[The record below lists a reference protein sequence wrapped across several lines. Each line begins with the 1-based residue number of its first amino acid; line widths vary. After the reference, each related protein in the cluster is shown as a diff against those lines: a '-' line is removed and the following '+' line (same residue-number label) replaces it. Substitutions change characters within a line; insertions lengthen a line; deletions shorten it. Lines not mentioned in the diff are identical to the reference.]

1 MLALSSQKVKSTP
14 QDLTEFEHGLQDVC
28 GRLAEDIVR
37 NGEGTQHV
45 IKVTV
50 TGAPNDIFA
59 RDLG

>member
-1 MLALSSQKVKSTP
+1 MKSTS
-14 QDLTEFEHGLQDVC
+14 QDLTEFELGLKDVC

-45 IKVTV
+45 IKVAV